1 MAHGKPFVHLS
12 ITPHLCQPKVVL
24 TYIVLHFNQI
34 QVSHNHHQFHNF
46 LLLVFCYQNVE
57 FKVKLQPV
65 KWAGP
70 PSPQLTCLFHLKW
83 NSLLLLILSPSL
95 LSPARTYYL
104 EMSFRSE
111 FSDAMWNGSY
121 LPDQVAM
128 YLKLHSTA
136 ATMLRHRC
144 VREKRLKT
152 ES

>member
-46 LLLVFCYQNVE
+46 LLIIFCYQNVE

-70 PSPQLTCLFHLKW
+70 TSPQLTCLFHLKW
-83 NSLLLLILSPSL
+83 SSLLLLNSFSFSPLPCSHLLPGNVIQVRVLRCNVEWFLSSRPGGNVFET
-95 LSPARTYYL
+95 AQYCGYNVET
-104 EMSFRSE
+104 
-111 FSDAMWNGSY
+111 
-121 LPDQVAM
+121 QVC
-128 YLKLHSTA
+128 KGEVS
-136 ATMLRHRC
+136 
-144 VREKRLKT
+144 
-152 ES
+152 